1 MKMLYCKDN
10 SIGVNMRT
18 VEETLEVLKETVVN
32 QKIKIND
39 LDKKVDDLE
48 RALRYEQ
55 SVNKVL
61 MKFLKDKFGSEFI
74 ERVESNL

>member
-1 MKMLYCKDN
+1 ML
-10 SIGVNMRT
+10 
-18 VEETLEVLKETVVN
+18 EENLEALKETVAN
-32 QKIKIND
+32 QKSKISD
-39 LDKKVDDLE
+39 LDKKADDLE

-61 MKFLKDKFGSEFI
+61 IKFLKDKFGSEFI

>member
-1 MKMLYCKDN
+1 MKV
-10 SIGVNMRT
+10 I
-18 VEETLEVLKETVVN
+18 EENLKGLKETVAD
-32 QKIKIND
+32 QKSKIND
-39 LDKKVDDLE
+39 LDKKVDELE

-61 MKFLKDKFGSEFI
+61 MKFLKDKFGLEFV

>member
-1 MKMLYCKDN
+1 M
-10 SIGVNMRT
+10 
-18 VEETLEVLKETVVN
+18 EETLETLERLEVLKETVAN

-55 SVNKVL
+55 SVSKVL
-61 MKFLKDKFGSEFI
+61 IKFLKDKFGSEFI

>member
-1 MKMLYCKDN
+1 
-10 SIGVNMRT
+10 MRT
-18 VEETLEVLKETVVN
+18 VEETVEGLKETVTN

-61 MKFLKDKFGSEFI
+61 IKFLKDKFGSEFA

>member
-1 MKMLYCKDN
+1 MK
-10 SIGVNMRT
+10 
-18 VEETLEVLKETVVN
+18 TLEENLEALKETVAD
-32 QKIKIND
+32 QKSKIND
-39 LDKKVDDLE
+39 LDKKFDELE

-61 MKFLKDKFGSEFI
+61 IKFLKDKFGSEFI

>member
-1 MKMLYCKDN
+1 ML
-10 SIGVNMRT
+10 
-18 VEETLEVLKETVVN
+18 EENLEVLKETVAN

>member
-1 MKMLYCKDN
+1 
-10 SIGVNMRT
+10 MRT
-18 VEETLEVLKETVVN
+18 VEETLKGLKETVAN

-39 LDKKVDDLE
+39 LDKKLDDLE
-48 RALRYEQ
+48 SALRYEK

-61 MKFLKDKFGSEFI
+61 IKFLKDKFGSEFI

>member
-1 MKMLYCKDN
+1 
-10 SIGVNMRT
+10 MRT
-18 VEETLEVLKETVVN
+18 VEETLEGLKETVAN

-55 SVNKVL
+55 SVNKMM
-61 MKFLKDKFGSEFI
+61 MKFLKNKFGSEFI

>member
-1 MKMLYCKDN
+1 ML
-10 SIGVNMRT
+10 
-18 VEETLEVLKETVVN
+18 EETLKGLKETVAD
-32 QKIKIND
+32 QKSKIND

-55 SVNKVL
+55 SINKMM

-74 ERVESNL
+74 ERIDSNI

>member
-1 MKMLYCKDN
+1 MKALE
-10 SIGVNMRT
+10 RL
-18 VEETLEVLKETVVN
+18 EENLESLKETVAN

-39 LDKKVDDLE
+39 LDKKADDLE

-61 MKFLKDKFGSEFI
+61 IKFLKDKFGSEFI

>member
-1 MKMLYCKDN
+1 
-10 SIGVNMRT
+10 MRT
-18 VEETLEVLKETVVN
+18 VEENLEVLKETVAN
-32 QKIKIND
+32 QKIKISD

-61 MKFLKDKFGSEFI
+61 IKFLKDKFGSEFI

>member
-1 MKMLYCKDN
+1 ML
-10 SIGVNMRT
+10 
-18 VEETLEVLKETVVN
+18 EERLNGLKETVTN

-39 LDKKVDDLE
+39 LDKKVDELE
-48 RALRYEQ
+48 RALRKEQ
-55 SVNKVL
+55 AINKMM

>member
-1 MKMLYCKDN
+1 ML
-10 SIGVNMRT
+10 
-18 VEETLEVLKETVVN
+18 EENLEILKETVIN
-32 QKIKIND
+32 QKSKIND

-48 RALRYEQ
+48 RTLRYEQ

>member
-1 MKMLYCKDN
+1 M
-10 SIGVNMRT
+10 
-18 VEETLEVLKETVVN
+18 LKETVEGLKETVEGLKETVAN

-55 SVNKVL
+55 SVSKVL
-61 MKFLKDKFGSEFI
+61 IKFLKDKFGSEFI
-74 ERVESNL
+74 NRVESNL

>member
-1 MKMLYCKDN
+1 ML
-10 SIGVNMRT
+10 
-18 VEETLEVLKETVVN
+18 EERLDGLKETVAD
-32 QKIKIND
+32 QKSKINT
-39 LDKKVDDLE
+39 LDKKADELE

-61 MKFLKDKFGSEFI
+61 IKFLKDKFGSEFI

>member
-1 MKMLYCKDN
+1 MKTL
-10 SIGVNMRT
+10 
-18 VEETLEVLKETVVN
+18 ETLKGLKETVVD
-32 QKIKIND
+32 QKSKISD

-48 RALRYEQ
+48 SALRYEQ

>member
-1 MKMLYCKDN
+1 MK
-10 SIGVNMRT
+10 S
-18 VEETLEVLKETVVN
+18 VEENLEGLKETVAN

-39 LDKKVDDLE
+39 LDKKVDELE
-48 RALRYEQ
+48 RTLRYEQ

>member
-1 MKMLYCKDN
+1 MKN
-10 SIGVNMRT
+10 
-18 VEETLEVLKETVVN
+18 LEGLKETVAD
-32 QKIKIND
+32 QKSKIND

-61 MKFLKDKFGSEFI
+61 IKFLKDKFGSEFI

>member
-1 MKMLYCKDN
+1 MEK
-10 SIGVNMRT
+10 
-18 VEETLEVLKETVVN
+18 TLEALKETVAN
-32 QKIKIND
+32 QKIKISD
-39 LDKKVDDLE
+39 LDKKIDDLE

-61 MKFLKDKFGSEFI
+61 IKFLKDKFGSEFI